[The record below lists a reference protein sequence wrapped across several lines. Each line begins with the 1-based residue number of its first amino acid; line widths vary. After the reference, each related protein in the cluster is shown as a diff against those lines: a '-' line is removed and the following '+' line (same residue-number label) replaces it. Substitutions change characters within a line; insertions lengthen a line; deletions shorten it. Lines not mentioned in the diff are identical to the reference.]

1 MENFIKTCTCI
12 GKVANFMRRQEIQVL
27 SEVYEGCQM
36 GIEALDE
43 ILPKIKDEK
52 VLKELNGHQKDLKE
66 LQEEI
71 NQMVRDSNEELEQ
84 SGKLKEMMLKGS
96 TKLNL
101 MVDDT
106 MSHIAEMLIQG
117 GNMGVIT
124 ARKILNQAEQIDEGV
139 KKIAEK
145 FIRLEENNNEKMKEY
160 L

>member
-1 MENFIKTCTCI
+1 
-12 GKVANFMRRQEIQVL
+12 MRRQEIQVL

>member
-1 MENFIKTCTCI
+1 
-12 GKVANFMRRQEIQVL
+12 MRRQEIQVL
-27 SEVYEGCQM
+27 SEVYEGCQI

-43 ILPKIKDEK
+43 ILPKIKDGK
-52 VLKELNGHQKDLKE
+52 LLKELNGHQKDLKE

-71 NQMVRDSNEELEQ
+71 YQMVRESNEELEE

-117 GNMGVIT
+117 GTMGVIT
-124 ARKILNQAEQIDEGV
+124 ARKILNQAEQVDGDV

>member
-1 MENFIKTCTCI
+1 
-12 GKVANFMRRQEIQVL
+12 MRRQEIQVL

-117 GNMGVIT
+117 GNMGVIA